1 MDKTRLLKAL
11 QSQYQGQMDIALA
24 NIEVYIHN
32 PAGIGEHPDLAA
44 ALEGAL
50 EVPQHK
56 LLLLLLLV
64 VGALLVGPNL
74 LVRRHTLGQ
83 GRGLLVVV
91 DLVGDRKI
99 QIVRRGVSRE

>member
-44 ALEGAL
+44 ALDTQIEAL
-50 EVPQHK
+50 TSASEKHDTVSDLIKDQIQTK
-56 LLLLLLLV
+56 T
-64 VGALLVGPNL
+64 LVG
-74 LVRRHTLGQ
+74 
-83 GRGLLVVV
+83 
-91 DLVGDRKI
+91 
-99 QIVRRGVSRE
+99 